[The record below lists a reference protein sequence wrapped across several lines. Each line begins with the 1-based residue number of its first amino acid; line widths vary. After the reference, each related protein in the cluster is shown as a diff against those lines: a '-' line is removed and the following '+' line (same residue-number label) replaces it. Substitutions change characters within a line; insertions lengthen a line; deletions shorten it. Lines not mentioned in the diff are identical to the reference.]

1 MGFIFDGVT
10 SKSMKIKARLT
21 SWQASPSLR
30 NFYETVP
37 GKAGV
42 ADFGCDSA
50 ERTITVSCN
59 VYPQRSFSALVEV
72 LDDMAEWLDPTK
84 GLKQLILDDVPNRY
98 FLARLSEQ
106 VDCERLLRSAGSFTL
121 SFLCPDPYGYALLD
135 ENFVLSET
143 GNHEVER
150 HIGNTESFP
159 VYALQGVI
167 PSGVSSYISIQ
178 TGGEELRVIGP
189 LAEEETLLVDS
200 SLVTAKVVDA
210 GGNTLRNGLP
220 LLAELNFPVLE
231 KGYNVITVSTAGG
244 AVFTELKI
252 QAKSRWR

>member
-1 MGFIFDGVT
+1 MMYRTAIFWRGF
-10 SKSMKIKARLT
+10 L
-21 SWQASPSLR
+21 
-30 NFYETVP
+30 
-37 GKAGV
+37 
-42 ADFGCDSA
+42 
-50 ERTITVSCN
+50 
-59 VYPQRSFSALVEV
+59 
-72 LDDMAEWLDPTK
+72 
-84 GLKQLILDDVPNRY
+84 
-98 FLARLSEQ
+98 EQ

-200 SLVTAKVVDA
+200 SLVTAKVDGCRGKHA
-210 GGNTLRNGLP
+210 AQRSAASGR
-220 LLAELNFPVLE
+220 AELPGAG
-231 KGYNVITVSTAGG
+231 KG
-244 AVFTELKI
+244 L
-252 QAKSRWR
+252 